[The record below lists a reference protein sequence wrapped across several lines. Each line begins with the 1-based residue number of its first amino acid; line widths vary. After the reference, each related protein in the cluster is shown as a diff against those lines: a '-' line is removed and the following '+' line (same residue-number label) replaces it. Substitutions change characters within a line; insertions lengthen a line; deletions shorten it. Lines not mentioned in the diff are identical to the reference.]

1 MQCNLS
7 CAVGNTL
14 QDRKNSGQEDLQDS
28 EGAAAQM
35 RTFQEHLWE
44 LQILKYF
51 HCLFLTSISVRVM
64 SVTSSNILKPK
75 LFYCTKCFKHFRSL
89 WNKILYP
96 HSSVILLRD
105 LYIFNYFVNSISKMH
120 LLEGFCGLINRK
132 DLNCGQWIEC
142 CILI

>member
-1 MQCNLS
+1 MCS
-7 CAVGNTL
+7 
-14 QDRKNSGQEDLQDS
+14 RKCFTRQEEFGTGRPPGFWRSSSTDEDFS
-28 EGAAAQM
+28 RA
-35 RTFQEHLWE
+35 FWE

-51 HCLFLTSISVRVM
+51 NCLFLTSISVRVM

-132 DLNCGQWIEC
+132 DLNCGQWREC